1 MLSSLLAADK
11 IVYELILRIGANN
24 LLQIFLPFFSL
35 FGETLLWLGVV
46 AFLFFKKQKKI
57 SLLLLAGLVIDL
69 AIVYI
74 LKTTIPR
81 TRPIGTLGSFPSGHV
96 SKAFLGWTILSEKFH
111 EYALPLYALTIL
123 TLVSRI
129 YTGMHYP
136 TDTAVGAAIGFG
148 VGKVMLKHQDTF
160 YAVLRKLKII

>member
-1 MLSSLLAADK
+1 MLSSLLAADTL
-11 IVYELILRIGANN
+11 IYEMIRHIGTGNS
-24 LLQIFLPFFSL
+24 ISVFLPLFSI

-46 AFLFFKKQKKI
+46 AFLFFKKHRKL

-69 AIVYI
+69 AIVYL
-74 LKTTIPR
+74 LKTGVPR

-96 SKAFLGWTILSEKFH
+96 SKAFLGWIILSH
-111 EYALPLYALTIL
+111 EFQKYNLILYAFAVL

-136 TDTAVGAAIGFG
+136 TDAAVGAAIGFG
-148 VGKVMLKHQDTF
+148 VGKAMLKYQDKF
-160 YAVLRKLKII
+160 YAVFKKLKLD